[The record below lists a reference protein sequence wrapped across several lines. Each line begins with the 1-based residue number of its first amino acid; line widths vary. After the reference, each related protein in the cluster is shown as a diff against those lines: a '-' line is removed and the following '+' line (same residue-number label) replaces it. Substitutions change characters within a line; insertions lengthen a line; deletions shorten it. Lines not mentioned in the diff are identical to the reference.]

1 MVLVDSFID
10 FVVIDVFFISAL
22 LTKDMF
28 RVFELDDGVE
38 PMFKIAFDTLLDVLG
53 IFSGSGGGGHSGAHG
68 GGAHGGGGGGGGA
81 HSGMPVGG
89 GGGEMFS
96 GSAAGGVG
104 RVAAAGL
111 RMAYSSRMS
120 DNLMVVLT
128 SGEARNLVETTCSL
142 RTLECEMPMN
152 ISDLLHQKKLN
163 QLIISAPALREAFN
177 ELDWSSS
184 WVELLLSPDEPYFRL
199 STGSK
204 TGSCEVSFAKGSDTI
219 SSFAVTEHQA
229 ARYSLAYLTPAAKG
243 LHIAT
248 TASIKTNRDGL
259 LLIQMAIDV
268 GGGGVAAGAPN
279 LVVDGAAPAAFVDF
293 YVVPLVDDLEG
304 EPSADGQDN
313 NGDDDNDD
321 AHER

>member
-1 MVLVDSFID
+1 M
-10 FVVIDVFFISAL
+10 
-22 LTKDMF
+22 
-28 RVFELDDGVE
+28 FELDDGTE

-53 IFSGSGGGGHSGAHG
+53 IFGGNSLHSNS
-68 GGAHGGGGGGGGA
+68 HGGGGGGGP
-81 HSGMPVGG
+81 HSGAPPADMFSGGGAGG
-89 GGGEMFS
+89 GGIARATS
-96 GSAAGGVG
+96 S
-104 RVAAAGL
+104 L

-184 WVELLLSPDEPYFRL
+184 WVELLLSPNEPYFRL

-219 SSFAVTEHQA
+219 SSFAVTEHQT

-243 LHIAT
+243 LSIAT

-268 GGGGVAAGAPN
+268 GGGPSTAAGAPN

-304 EPSADGQDN
+304 EPAVDNDADANDDDDD
-313 NGDDDNDD
+313 DDDNQG
-321 AHER
+321 R

>member
-1 MVLVDSFID
+1 M
-10 FVVIDVFFISAL
+10 
-22 LTKDMF
+22 
-28 RVFELDDGVE
+28 FELDDGIE

-53 IFSGSGGGGHSGAHG
+53 IFGGNSLHSNSH
-68 GGAHGGGGGGGGA
+68 HGGGGGGGGVGP
-81 HSGMPVGG
+81 HSGAPPADMFSGGGVGGVGG
-89 GGGEMFS
+89 GGG
-96 GSAAGGVG
+96 GGG
-104 RVAAAGL
+104 ARATAGL

-184 WVELLLSPDEPYFRL
+184 WVELLLSPNEPYFRL

-219 SSFAVTEHQA
+219 SSFAVTEHQT

-243 LHIAT
+243 LSIAT

-268 GGGGVAAGAPN
+268 GGGPSAAAGAPN

-304 EPSADGQDN
+304 EPAVDN
-313 NGDDDNDD
+313 DANDDDDDDDDDNQG
-321 AHER
+321 R